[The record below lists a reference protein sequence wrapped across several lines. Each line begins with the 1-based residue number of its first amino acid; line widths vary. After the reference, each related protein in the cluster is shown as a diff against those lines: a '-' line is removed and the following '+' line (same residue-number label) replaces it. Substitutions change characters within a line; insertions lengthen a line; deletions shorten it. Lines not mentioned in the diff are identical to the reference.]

1 MSIFMLIIVR
11 HDKLFWCMCGVCIG
25 EEPMYGDQHQ
35 YKYMT
40 VDDMKSLGD
49 DSMRMDVTRD
59 EKGDYRNSYG
69 ECIYL

>member
-1 MSIFMLIIVR
+1 
-11 HDKLFWCMCGVCIG
+11 
-25 EEPMYGDQHQ
+25 MYGDQHQ

-69 ECIYL
+69 KIEMIQKVAFVVDFAINTIFRFQHIRILATK

>member
-1 MSIFMLIIVR
+1 
-11 HDKLFWCMCGVCIG
+11 
-25 EEPMYGDQHQ
+25 
-35 YKYMT
+35 MT

-69 ECIYL
+69 EFYLAGILFFEGRTKYR